1 MTNLDPAAIEA
12 MARGDASVT
21 MEHDKSLSLAENLQ
35 RLRIARM
42 EAALAAL
49 RQAGWSVRGPGQR
62 WRHKKRGTVYTEIG
76 TAELQMATDLV
87 DGSFLTIYQGDDGKL
102 WARQEDEFHD
112 GRFETVTPPEPRDD

>member
-1 MTNLDPAAIEA
+1 MDSNDPAAIEA

-49 RQAGWSVRGPGQR
+49 REAGWSVTAPPGRGRQP
-62 WRHKKRGTVYTEIG
+62 
-76 TAELQMATDLV
+76 LV
-87 DGSFLTIYQGDDGKL
+87 
-102 WARQEDEFHD
+102 
-112 GRFETVTPPEPRDD
+112 